1 MLELNDL
8 DSVRANEISSF
19 TFGLSLKQIRSSS
32 DTEFSVRVQFIP
44 THHTPIRHI
53 RSPVLSLL
61 FCMAEF
67 GEKTIRFSLVTVGKQ
82 ACLHA

>member
-19 TFGLSLKQIRSSS
+19 TFRVSLKQIRSSS

-44 THHTPIRHI
+44 THHTPI
-53 RSPVLSLL
+53 
-61 FCMAEF
+61 
-67 GEKTIRFSLVTVGKQ
+67 
-82 ACLHA
+82 